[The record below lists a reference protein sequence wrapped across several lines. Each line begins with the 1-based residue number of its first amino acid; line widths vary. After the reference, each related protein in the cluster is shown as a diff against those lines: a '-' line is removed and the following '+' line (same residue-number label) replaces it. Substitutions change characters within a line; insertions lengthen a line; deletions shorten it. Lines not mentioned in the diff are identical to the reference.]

1 MQVETDPEPPT
12 WHMPEAD
19 GAEIRCW
26 QQFFASSTRLLA
38 ALNSSLTEA
47 HGLSLFEV
55 LLLDSLA
62 KSHVGSARMRDLADT
77 FVMAPSRVTQ
87 QIRRLQTQGLVS
99 RSADPGDRR
108 GVLATITPR
117 GRSRLG
123 PAVET
128 YAREIRA
135 HYLNHMSR
143 EQMIAL
149 GDSCRRVGP
158 ARNPE

>member
-1 MQVETDPEPPT
+1 MQVESDPEPLT

-38 ALNSSLTEA
+38 TLNSSLTEA

-87 QIRRLQTQGLVS
+87 QIRRLQSQGLVS

-108 GVLATITPR
+108 GYSPPSRR
-117 GRSRLG
+117 GADLG
-123 PAVET
+123 SDLQWRRMPERF
-128 YAREIRA
+128 ARTT
-135 HYLNHMSR
+135 
-143 EQMIAL
+143 
-149 GDSCRRVGP
+149 
-158 ARNPE
+158 